1 MGLTD
6 DCKTAKKL
14 ATRCKNWQIL
24 TVIRKKRLLVKKKLS
39 VEKTK
44 KETKTTRFPAPGFEP
59 WPRTATWCSQMLYP
73 LSCGELVNNAD
84 GILKSCFRRLTH
96 CKDQAWKHT
105 CYSIGRREFSLPW
118 FAIDPNNEK
127 KLFPLR
133 FAIFMK
139 VYLSSLIRESQWG
152 YPIVVKQQNAMR

>member
-1 MGLTD
+1 MRTS
-6 DCKTAKKL
+6 KTFYQL
-14 ATRCKNWQIL
+14 GEKNL
-24 TVIRKKRLLVKKKLS
+24 MTKP
-39 VEKTK
+39 K
-44 KETKTTRFPAPGFEP
+44 KEAKMTRFPAPGFEP

-105 CYSIGRREFSLPW
+105 CYSIGRREFSLQW
-118 FAIDPNNEK
+118 FAIDPNSEK

>member
-1 MGLTD
+1 MVQSDALPT
-6 DCKTAKKL
+6 
-14 ATRCKNWQIL
+14 
-24 TVIRKKRLLVKKKLS
+24 
-39 VEKTK
+39 
-44 KETKTTRFPAPGFEP
+44 
-59 WPRTATWCSQMLYP
+59 
-73 LSCGELVNNAD
+73 ELRGTCQQRRWNFKA
-84 GILKSCFRRLTH
+84 CFRRLTH

-105 CYSIGRREFSLPW
+105 CYSIGRREFSLQW
-118 FAIDPNNEK
+118 FAIDSNSEK

>member
-24 TVIRKKRLLVKKKLS
+24 TVIRKKRLLVKKNFLLRKP
-39 VEKTK
+39 K
-44 KETKTTRFPAPGFEP
+44 KKQKRQDS
-59 WPRTATWCSQMLYP
+59 PRQGLNPDHGPQHGAVRCSTHW
-73 LSCGELVNNAD
+73 
-84 GILKSCFRRLTH
+84 ILKSCFRRLTH